1 MLHGEDI
8 DVSYGVRRI
17 GLAIVTAAVV
27 AACGGG
33 GAAPSGASATSA
45 VVSAEPSDSASGA
58 PSAASG
64 GAPSSAA
71 SEAPSA
77 ASGACALLTADEVA
91 GIVGV
96 AVNAVASGEASC
108 IYEVA
113 ATGAVVVAT
122 QQISQGGTAQFG
134 GLKADPAA
142 VTVEGLGDEALWL
155 PAYEAVQLHTRT
167 GDKVLTLALGTLS
180 GVPIDEL
187 PTGTS
192 PEVLL
197 DKAKQLATLALS
209 RM

>member
-1 MLHGEDI
+1 
-8 DVSYGVRRI
+8 VRSGARSVA
-17 GLAIVTAAVV
+17 LAIVTSAVL

-45 VVSAEPSDSASGA
+45 ALSAEPSTSASA
-58 PSAASG
+58 SPSAASS
-64 GAPSSAA
+64 ALASNAA
-71 SEAPSA
+71 SDAPPA
-77 ASGACALLTADEVA
+77 ATGPCALVTAEEVGA
-91 GIVGV
+91 VVGV
-96 AVNAVASGEASC
+96 AVKAVESGEASC

-113 ATGAVVVAT
+113 TTGAVVVYT
-122 QQISQGGTAQFG
+122 QQTLQGGTAQFG
-134 GLKADPAA
+134 GLKADPQG

-197 DKAKQLATLALS
+197 DKAKQLATLAIS

>member
-1 MLHGEDI
+1 MR
-8 DVSYGVRRI
+8 SGVRLI
-17 GLAIVTAAVV
+17 GLAVATSALL
-27 AACGGG
+27 AACSGG
-33 GAAPSGASATSA
+33 GAAPSAASATSA
-45 VVSAEPSDSASGA
+45 VVSAAPSNSPSAA
-58 PSAASG
+58 PSAASS
-64 GAPSSAA
+64 AVPSSAA
-71 SEAPSA
+71 SEAPPA
-77 ASGACALLTADEVA
+77 ASGACALLTAEEV
-91 GIVGV
+91 GEVVGV
-96 AVNAVASGEASC
+96 AVNAVAAGEASC
-108 IYEVA
+108 IYEVLT
-113 ATGAVVVAT
+113 TGAVVVAT

-142 VTVEGLGDEALWL
+142 ITVEGLGDEALWL

-197 DKAKQLATLALS
+197 DKAKQLATLAIS